1 MSVDLTV
8 EGAASAWIDVPAV
21 VQNTA
26 ESALTVLGKTDHE
39 LSIVLTDDP
48 HIQSLNRD
56 FREKDVPTDVLSF
69 GQLEGE
75 PFVTP
80 VPHLGDLVISL
91 ETAARQAG
99 ERGHPVEAEVRI
111 LLVHGLMH
119 LLGHD
124 HMEPGERALMAEAE
138 DALLAA
144 LPSHP
149 QWPTNSGLVSLQDGK

>member
-1 MSVDLTV
+1 MSVDLML
-8 EGAASAWIDVPAV
+8 EGTAASQTDVAKV
-21 VQNTA
+21 VQDVA
-26 ESALTVLGKTDHE
+26 DAALVCVDKADHE
-39 LSIVLTDDP
+39 LSIVLTDDA
-48 HIQSLNRD
+48 HIQVLNRD
-56 FREKDVPTDVLSF
+56 FREKDAPTDVLSF

-91 ETAARQAG
+91 ETATRQAV
-99 ERGHPVEAEVRI
+99 ERGHPIEAELRI

-124 HMEPGERALMAEAE
+124 HMEPEERIKMAQAE

-149 QWPTNSGLVSLQDGK
+149 EWPTSSGLVSLQGGT